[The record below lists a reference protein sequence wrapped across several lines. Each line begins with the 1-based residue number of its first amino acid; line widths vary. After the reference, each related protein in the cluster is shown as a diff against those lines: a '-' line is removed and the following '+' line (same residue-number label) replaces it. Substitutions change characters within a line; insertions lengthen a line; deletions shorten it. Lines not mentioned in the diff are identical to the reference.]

1 MMVVSLVSVRIL
13 FFALSIGVAMS
24 VAVQQLDGGS
34 SFFNMVLGLFS
45 GIALGGGLMGL
56 DQFCK
61 RIHLKAFNTAVIG
74 LFCGYLMAQA
84 ILWCFEGITGSSL
97 SGPLF
102 LPIRFFVYLVSAYL
116 GIVMAIRSSN
126 QFHCAIPFVEFQVL
140 EQKKKEILLDT
151 SALQD
156 PRVLDL
162 ALFGLLDELLVY
174 PRFLL
179 AEMCAQMDAGDEATK
194 QRARRGLDVL
204 KKLEA
209 LPHLR
214 LRYTDLDYP
223 EQKDSSSKMVQCARQ
238 MGAAILVGEMQRFQK
253 AHVDEVHFLNLQQL
267 SQVQKVS
274 MQAGDTLSIQIQH
287 HGKGP
292 RQGVGYLE
300 DGAMVVVN
308 GGADFIG
315 ETIKTRVISIKQTMA
330 GMGRMIFCNA
340 LEENG
345 GFLDHRFTPPSPVE
359 TESGKKTICTF

>member
-24 VAVQQLDGGS
+24 VAIQQLEGGS

-45 GIALGGGLMGL
+45 GVALGGGLMGL
-56 DQFCK
+56 DQLCK

-84 ILWCFEGITGSSL
+84 ILWCFEGITGFSL

-102 LPIRFFVYLVSAYL
+102 VPIRFFVYLVSSYL
-116 GIVMAIRSSN
+116 GIVMAVRSSN

-156 PRVLDL
+156 PRILDL
-162 ALFGLLDELLVY
+162 AQFGLLDDLLVC
-174 PRFLL
+174 PRFCV
-179 AEMCAQMDAGDEATK
+179 AEMPALLESGDEATK
-194 QRARRGLDVL
+194 QRARSSLEVL
-204 KKLEA
+204 KKLET
-209 LPHLR
+209 LPHLH
-214 LRYTDLDYP
+214 LRYIDLDYP
-223 EQKDSSSKMVQCARQ
+223 ELTDHGSKMVQCARQ
-238 MGAAILVGEMQRFQK
+238 MGAAVLVGDMQRFQK
-253 AHVDEVHFLNLQQL
+253 TRLEDVNLLNLQQL

-274 MQAGDTLSIQIQH
+274 LQAGDTLSIQIQH

-330 GMGRMIFCNA
+330 GMGRMVFCNA
-340 LEENG
+340 VEESG
-345 GFLDHRFTPPSPVE
+345 GFLDHRFTPPSPIE
-359 TESGKKTICTF
+359 TEASQKTICTF